1 MDADTVTFGIGG
13 AFSGAMLLQAGRMAL
28 DAWRSRNGRTAA
40 RIEPPIPPVD
50 VRPPQPLEVK
60 GAPQYVTCEQCELRH
75 KAVDE
80 RLSAGTRAFDA
91 VEGKMDANQ
100 RDVMNSI
107 QKLNDRIAPV
117 AESCA
122 ENGAAIRILLGEN
135 LKTRPKP

>member
-60 GAPQYVTCEQCELRH
+60 GAQRFVTCEQCELKH
-75 KAVDE
+75 KGVDAS
-80 RLSAGTRAFDA
+80 LAAGTRAFEA
-91 VEGKMDANQ
+91 IRSRMDADH
-100 RDVMNSI
+100 RDVMASI
-107 QKLNDRIAPV
+107 QKLNDRIAPI

-135 LKTRPKP
+135 LKPRPKQ